1 MIVDKFPDNEIK
13 RRLKDMNPD
22 NKTNQISMLKY
33 NKDFTIST
41 ANTRTTKKWKNSS
54 TTIVEFVKLLSTPIV
69 TKESYDEY
77 MLLPKDEQDQ
87 LKDQGAYVLGSLKT
101 VSGAGIVCQIDQRY
115 LLILILPNQ
124 IRLIL

>member
-13 RRLKDMNPD
+13 RRSKDMNPD

-54 TTIVEFVKLLSTPIV
+54 TTVAEFVKILSEPII

-87 LKDQGAYVLGSLKT
+87 LKDQGAYVLGSLKNGLRRRDC
-101 VSGAGIVCQIDQRY
+101 VSNRSGNKG
-115 LLILILPNQ
+115 
-124 IRLIL
+124 